1 MTAEDRLRASEAARK
16 SQRLIV
22 ELLRIA
28 NNSDNEA
35 LVEGLFSLSAEN
47 RTVLKVLDAPA
58 DLRTQRTTALNGA

>member
-35 LVEGLFSLSAEN
+35 FVEGLFSLSAEN

-58 DLRTQRTTALNGA
+58 DLQTQRTTALNGA